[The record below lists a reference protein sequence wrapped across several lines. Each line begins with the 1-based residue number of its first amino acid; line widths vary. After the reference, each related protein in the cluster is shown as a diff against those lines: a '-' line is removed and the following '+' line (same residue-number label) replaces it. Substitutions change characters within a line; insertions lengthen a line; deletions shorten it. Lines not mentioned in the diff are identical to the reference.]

1 MVGGVGLM
9 SAASIV
15 GRTTLSRPIL
25 GDYELVEMGIAVAG
39 SLFLP
44 YCQAT
49 RGHIIVDFFT
59 LRAGARVVGALDRF
73 GALLMATM
81 CLALG
86 WRTIVGAVDIAASGE
101 TSMLMRIPIWV
112 GYAAMVPGVLLTA
125 LVALAQAAGTPPAEP
140 VSRE

>member
-44 YCQAT
+44 YC
-49 RGHIIVDFFT
+49 
-59 LRAGARVVGALDRF
+59 
-73 GALLMATM
+73 
-81 CLALG
+81 
-86 WRTIVGAVDIAASGE
+86 
-101 TSMLMRIPIWV
+101 
-112 GYAAMVPGVLLTA
+112 
-125 LVALAQAAGTPPAEP
+125 
-140 VSRE
+140 